1 MKSTLSLAA
10 VRHDARYE
18 PSMGGYFPYRK
29 VLLRL

>member
-10 VRHDARYE
+10 VAIRYE